1 MKPQLMSP
9 AGSWESL
16 RAAIKAG
23 TNSIYFGIKQLNMRS
38 HGASNFDLKDL
49 KKITEICNKEN
60 IKTYLTLNT
69 IVYDKEIKLIKKICN
84 KAKETGITSIIAS
97 DLSIISYCN
106 SIKLPVN
113 ISTQLNV
120 SNIDEIKFFSKYA
133 DTITLAR
140 ELNLDQI
147 KNITKQIK
155 KEKIKGPSKNLIKIE
170 VFIHGALCVSIS
182 GKCYMSLAT
191 HNKSANRGECL
202 QNCRR
207 TYKVTDNDTNDELK
221 IKNKYVMSPKD
232 LCTIGIVDKLIKAGI
247 SIFKIEGRARSP
259 DYVYTV
265 TKTYKEA
272 IDSINNK
279 TYSKDKIKTWEKEL
293 KTVFNRGFWNNGY
306 YLGKKLGEWANSYGN
321 KATKKKK
328 FIGIC
333 LHYFTKKKIGY
344 FNIQTS
350 SIKLQDEILIT
361 GPTTGI
367 VKEKINSIVNE
378 KKSIEKAKKGDLITI
393 PIKEKIRKN
402 DKLFLIK

>member
-1 MKPQLMSP
+1 
-9 AGSWESL
+9 
-16 RAAIKAG
+16 
-23 TNSIYFGIKQLNMRS
+23 
-38 HGASNFDLKDL
+38 
-49 KKITEICNKEN
+49 
-60 IKTYLTLNT
+60 
-69 IVYDKEIKLIKKICN
+69 
-84 KAKETGITSIIAS
+84 
-97 DLSIISYCN
+97 
-106 SIKLPVN
+106 
-113 ISTQLNV
+113 
-120 SNIDEIKFFSKYA
+120 
-133 DTITLAR
+133 
-140 ELNLDQI
+140 
-147 KNITKQIK
+147 
-155 KEKIKGPSKNLIKIE
+155 
-170 VFIHGALCVSIS
+170 
-182 GKCYMSLAT
+182 
-191 HNKSANRGECL
+191 
-202 QNCRR
+202 
-207 TYKVTDNDTNDELK
+207 
-221 IKNKYVMSPKD
+221 D

>member
-23 TNSIYFGIKQLNMRS
+23 TDSVYFGIKQLNMRS
-38 HGASNFDLKDL
+38 HGANNFDLKDL
-49 KKITEICNKEN
+49 KKITKICNKEN

-69 IVYDKEIKLIKKICN
+69 IVYDKELKLIKKICN
-84 KAKETGITSIIAS
+84 KAKENGITSIIAS
-97 DLSIISYCN
+97 DLAVISYCN
-106 SIKLPVN
+106 SINIPVN

-120 SNIDEIKFFSKYA
+120 SNIEEVKFFSKYA
-133 DTITLAR
+133 DIITLAR

-147 KNITKQIK
+147 KKITKQIK
-155 KEKIKGPSKNLIKIE
+155 KEKIKGPSKNLIKLE
-170 VFIHGALCVSIS
+170 AFVHGALCVSIS

-191 HNKSANRGECL
+191 FNKSANRGECL

-207 TYKVTDNDTNDELK
+207 TYKVIDNETNDELK
-221 IKNKYVMSPKD
+221 INNNHIMSPKD
-232 LCTIGIVDKLIKAGI
+232 LCTIGIVDRLIKSGI
-247 SIFKIEGRARSP
+247 SLFKIEGRARAP

-265 TKTYKEA
+265 TKIYKEA
-272 IDSINNK
+272 IDSVYTK
-279 TYSKDKIKTWEKEL
+279 TYSKDKIKKWEKEL

-306 YLGKKLGEWANSYGN
+306 YFGKKLGEWADSYGS

-328 FIGIC
+328 FLGIC
-333 LHYFTKKKIGY
+333 LHYFDKKKIGY
-344 FNIQTS
+344 FNIQTN
-350 SIKLQDEILIT
+350 SIKLGDEILIT

-367 VKEKINSIVNE
+367 VKEKVESIVIE